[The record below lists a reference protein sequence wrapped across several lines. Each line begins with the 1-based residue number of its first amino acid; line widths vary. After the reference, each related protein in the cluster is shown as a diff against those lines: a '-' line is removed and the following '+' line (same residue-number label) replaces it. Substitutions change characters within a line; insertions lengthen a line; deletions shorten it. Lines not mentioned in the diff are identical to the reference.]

1 MDFVWNEYIHKKKPE
16 TKIGHIQ
23 NNKYLK
29 KYDQTYNEIRNH
41 VLETHE
47 TKENHLSQVIS
58 SLPKKKLNIHV

>member
-29 KYDQTYNEIRNH
+29 KLSGLLIEICFR
-41 VLETHE
+41 
-47 TKENHLSQVIS
+47 S
-58 SLPKKKLNIHV
+58 